1 MKEDQETHSGIA
13 YLNEFHRK
21 WNEACMEENRRVQSI
36 CFSAE
41 FARAQSQSL
50 DALVKREEER
60 LRNERK
66 KHKIK
71 NNDEQP

>member
-21 WNEACMEENRRVQSI
+21 WNEACMVERRRTQSM

-41 FARAQSQSL
+41 FARAQSQRL
-50 DALVKREEER
+50 DALVRKEEER
-60 LRNERK
+60 LRSERK
-66 KHKIK
+66 KRSKGG
-71 NNDEQP
+71 Q